1 MRRAPSP
8 AHLLTRRSIDLLFET
23 FNVIPKPHVRSLF
36 QVNRFCY
43 APTWVQ
49 LDQERSQSV
58 KPYRE
63 LNAARKPGKGKGKE
77 QVSVELEREKAWL
90 VARRC

>member
-1 MRRAPSP
+1 M
-8 AHLLTRRSIDLLFET
+8 
-23 FNVIPKPHVRSLF
+23 IPKPHVRSLF